1 MKASPITQKITCP
14 ACGTFIGFCRANG
27 STPKVS
33 VCPSKVGSMKGK
45 CPMQVAYAPKA
56 IPMGVGNGNPSYDS
70 DAGSYQGN
78 AIRALEGD

>member
-1 MKASPITQKITCP
+1 
-14 ACGTFIGFCRANG
+14 
-27 STPKVS
+27 
-33 VCPSKVGSMKGK
+33 MKGK